1 MTDRYCVFIV
11 VLEKELRSD
20 DAEATIAAIKQ
31 IKGVASVEPQVANMG
46 HYFAR
51 SMARTEIL
59 NEVYDLIRKKT

>member
-1 MTDRYCVFIV
+1 MTDRYCGFIV

-31 IKGVASVEPQVANMG
+31 IKGVASVEPQVANMD